1 MIKEKRGINPKAF
14 KEVREII
21 KYFPKNDYRKIPESF
36 ISFLEDNM
44 DENYDY
50 KVSHVDDFHNQEML
64 EETKIILAII
74 YKDYIATE
82 KEKNYII
89 DKERRE
95 LLEKEKSAREKYNP
109 DMLFKK
115 EEGKVEVE
123 KTIEEGIDKEEIEKE
138 EKYNKIIEKKESIFD
153 KIKKWFKNFFK
164 K

>member
-36 ISFLEDNM
+36 IRFLEDNM
-44 DENYDY
+44 DESYNY

-115 EEGKVEVE
+115 EERKVETKE
-123 KTIEEGIDKEEIEKE
+123 TIEEQINKEESN
-138 EKYNKIIEKKESIFD
+138 NKIIEKRESIFD
-153 KIKKWFKNFFK
+153 KIQKWFKNFLK